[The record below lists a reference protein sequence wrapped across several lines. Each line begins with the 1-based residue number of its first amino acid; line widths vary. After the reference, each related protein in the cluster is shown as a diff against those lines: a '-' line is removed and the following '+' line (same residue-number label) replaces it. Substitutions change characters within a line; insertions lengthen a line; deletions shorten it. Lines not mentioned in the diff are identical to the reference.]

1 MRTRWL
7 TAAMLAAVSA
17 LPTAALHAQD
27 GGPTPTREIR
37 PFVGAYVPVGA
48 MRRDFRDATMLGL
61 QAAVERSR
69 NLHLVGSAS
78 WTHGHHRYDRGSD
91 RTDLWQ
97 YDVGVEVNLYR
108 PMASGWVFRPF
119 AGVGGGAR
127 TLDYRASGL
136 KSYTCTAGYGS
147 LGTELQTG
155 GVALRVEARDYLSCF
170 KSPVTGLHD
179 TRSDLGLSLGVAY
192 HRR

>member
-7 TAAMLAAVSA
+7 TAAMLAAASA
-17 LPTAALHAQD
+17 LQAPALDAQD
-27 GGPTPTREIR
+27 GGPRPAREIR
-37 PFVGAYVPVGA
+37 PFVGTYVPVGA

-61 QAAVERSR
+61 QAAIERSR
-69 NLHLVGSAS
+69 NLHVVGGAS
-78 WTHGHHRYDRGSD
+78 WTHGHNRYERGSD
-91 RTDLWQ
+91 RTDIWQ
-97 YDVGVEVNLYR
+97 YDAGIEGNLYR
-108 PMASGWVFRPF
+108 PTATGWVFRPF

-127 TLDYRASGL
+127 TFDHRAAGL
-136 KSYTCTAGYGS
+136 ASYTCTAGYGS

-155 GVALRVEARDYLSCF
+155 AVALRVEARDYVSCF

-179 TRSDLGLSLGVAY
+179 TRTDLTFSLGVAY

>member
-7 TAAMLAAVSA
+7 TAALLAAATA
-17 LPTAALHAQD
+17 LPAAALAAQD
-27 GGPTPTREIR
+27 AERTPTREIR

-69 NLHLVGSAS
+69 HLHFVGSAS
-78 WTHGHHRYDRGSD
+78 WTHGHNRYARGSD

-97 YDVGVEVNLYR
+97 YDVGVELNLYR
-108 PMASGWVFRPF
+108 PQATGWVFRPF

-127 TLDYRASGL
+127 TIDHRAAGL
-136 KSYTCTAGYGS
+136 ASYTCTTGYGS

-155 GVALRVEARDYLSCF
+155 AVALRVEARDYMSCF

-192 HRR
+192 HRQ

>member
-7 TAAMLAAVSA
+7 TAAMLAAMS
-17 LPTAALHAQD
+17 ALHAPALGAQD
-27 GGPTPTREIR
+27 GVPTPTREIR

-48 MRRDFRDATMLGL
+48 MRRDFRDATTLGL

-69 NLHLVGSAS
+69 HLHFLGSAS
-78 WTHGHHRYDRGSD
+78 WTHGHNRYDRGSD

-97 YDVGVEVNLYR
+97 YDVGLELNLYR
-108 PMASGWVFRPF
+108 PTAAGWVFRPF

-127 TLDYRASGL
+127 TFDYRASGL
-136 KSYTCTAGYGS
+136 PSYTCTSGYGS

-155 GVALRVEARDYLSCF
+155 AVALRLEARDYLSCF

>member
-7 TAAMLAAVSA
+7 TAAMLAAASA
-17 LPTAALHAQD
+17 LHASALDAQD
-27 GGPTPTREIR
+27 GGRTPTREIR

-61 QAAVERSR
+61 QAAIERSR
-69 NLHLVGSAS
+69 NLHFVGGAS
-78 WTHGHHRYDRGSD
+78 WTHGHNRYDRGSD
-91 RTDLWQ
+91 RTDIWQ
-97 YDVGVEVNLYR
+97 YDVGLELNLYR
-108 PMASGWVFRPF
+108 PTAAGWVFRPF

-136 KSYTCTAGYGS
+136 ASYTCTSGYGS

-155 GVALRVEARDYLSCF
+155 AVALRFEARDYMACF

-192 HRR
+192 HRQ